1 MWVSKFGHSKVK
13 QNVVCWSLKEIWT
26 AGAHS
31 RVEDVADLKKNAP
44 PHELSCQIWSLRS
57 SGTGVHKCVQ
67 NLGAELAI
75 LTRVV
80 HIAKHFTTFSEAL
93 ILVS

>member
-1 MWVSKFGHSKVK
+1 M
-13 QNVVCWSLKEIWT
+13 
-26 AGAHS
+26 
-31 RVEDVADLKKNAP
+31 
-44 PHELSCQIWSLRS
+44 
-57 SGTGVHKCVQ
+57 VQ